1 MSKNIEELFK
11 QSLENYE
18 ESYDP
23 SAWDALQSKLDS
35 KQEPSKNSKSSNNW
49 KAFALITTTIGV
61 AGYFM
66 FYNKTNSTKIAP
78 QKAPIKKEIKETSTV
93 PISNKETLEIKKP
106 NSSSQ
111 TIVKQK
117 NTSMLPQKA
126 VEKIVEFKVEDNKNS
141 QNETKKTL
149 LVTSRP
155 IYCQGEIENFK
166 NDNDHTLY
174 LIHESGKHYTIRK
187 DEKKSI
193 ELNDVGIY
201 YWSFENSL
209 NTENKL
215 KGFEVI
221 NSPKINFTVPQE
233 IDLST
238 GLPMLSLT
246 SNHNGNNKWYVN
258 GKPYAQGKEIDFY
271 AFNKGKYEIK
281 LINESNGCK
290 SELTK
295 NFNSED
301 NYNLMSVTGI
311 EPNHSDPKRNSFIP
325 YALFLRKTEF
335 RMLIIAPTTG
345 EIIFETTDLDK
356 PWKGKNDKT
365 DELVPE
371 NSEFIWKVILSNP
384 IQGEKSE
391 YKGRITRI

>member
-23 SAWDALQSKLDS
+23 SAWSALQSKLDS
-35 KQEPSKNSKSSNNW
+35 KQETNQNSKSSNW
-49 KAFALITTTIGV
+49 KTFTLITVTISV

-66 FYNKTNSTKIAP
+66 FSRKIDKNTVEPKNHIPKTEVQETETYTITEDK
-78 QKAPIKKEIKETSTV
+78 QPIKKEIKTPNKSILKQTHSSTIPV
-93 PISNKETLEIKKP
+93 KTIEKTMEFNVDEYKESK
-106 NSSSQ
+106 
-111 TIVKQK
+111 
-117 NTSMLPQKA
+117 
-126 VEKIVEFKVEDNKNS
+126 
-141 QNETKKTL
+141 NETKQTL

-155 IYCQGEIENFK
+155 IYCQGETETFK
-166 NDNDHTLY
+166 NENNYTIY

-187 DEKKSI
+187 DEKKAI
-193 ELNDVGIY
+193 ELNDIGIY
-201 YWSFENSL
+201 YWSFENTL

-221 NSPKINFTVPQE
+221 NSPKINFTVPQGV
-233 IDLST
+233 DLST
-238 GLPMLSLT
+238 GLPIVSLT

-258 GKPYAQGKEIDFY
+258 GKPYSQGKEIDLFT
-271 AFNKGKYEIK
+271 FNKGKYEIK

-311 EPNHSDPKRNSFIP
+311 EPNHPDPKRNSFIP
-325 YALFLRKTEF
+325 YALLLRKTEF
-335 RMLIIAPTTG
+335 RMIIISPTTG
-345 EIIFETTDLDK
+345 ETIFETTDLEK
-356 PWKGKNDKT
+356 PWIGKNEKT

-371 NSEFIWKVILSNP
+371 NSEYIWKVIITNP
-384 IQGEKSE
+384 VKGEKTE

>member
-1 MSKNIEELFK
+1 MSKNIEDLFK

-49 KAFALITTTIGV
+49 KMFTLITATIGV
-61 AGYFM
+61 AGYFI
-66 FYNKTNSTKIAP
+66 FSSKKETNKVEAKEIPVKTEIKENITYPISNEKKTNVEDKKTPTKIFVKQTNST
-78 QKAPIKKEIKETSTV
+78 T
-93 PISNKETLEIKKP
+93 
-106 NSSSQ
+106 
-111 TIVKQK
+111 
-117 NTSMLPQKA
+117 LPQKEI
-126 VEKIVEFKVEDNKNS
+126 EKTIEFKVEDKKG
-141 QNETKKTL
+141 QNETKRTL

-155 IYCQGEIENFK
+155 IYCQGELETFK
-166 NDNDHTLY
+166 NENEHTLY
-174 LIHESGKHYTIRK
+174 LIHESGKHYSIRK
-187 DEKKSI
+187 DEKKPI
-193 ELNDVGIY
+193 ELNDVGTY
-201 YWSFENSL
+201 YWSFENTL
-209 NTENKL
+209 NTDNKL

-221 NSPKINFTVPQE
+221 NSPKINFTPPQE
-233 IDLST
+233 VDLSS
-238 GLPMLSLT
+238 GLPIVSLS

-258 GKPYAQGKEIDFY
+258 GKPYAQGKEIDLY

-295 NFNSED
+295 SFDSDD

-311 EPNHSDPKRNSFIP
+311 DPNHSDPKRNSFIP
-325 YALFLRKTEF
+325 YALFLRKTDF
-335 RMLIIAPTTG
+335 RMLIISPTTG
-345 EIIFETTDLDK
+345 ETIFETSELDK
-356 PWKGKNDKT
+356 PWRGKNEKT

-371 NSEFIWKVILSNP
+371 NSEFIWKVILTNP
-384 IQGEKSE
+384 VKGEKTE

>member
-1 MSKNIEELFK
+1 MSKNIEDLFK

-49 KAFALITTTIGV
+49 KMFTLITATIGV
-61 AGYFM
+61 AGYFI
-66 FYNKTNSTKIAP
+66 FSSKKETNKVEAKEIPVKTEIKENITYPISNEKKTNVEDKKTPTKIFVKQTNST
-78 QKAPIKKEIKETSTV
+78 T
-93 PISNKETLEIKKP
+93 
-106 NSSSQ
+106 
-111 TIVKQK
+111 
-117 NTSMLPQKA
+117 LPQKE
-126 VEKIVEFKVEDNKNS
+126 VEKTIEFKVEDKKG
-141 QNETKKTL
+141 QNETKRTL

-155 IYCQGEIENFK
+155 IYCQGEIETFK
-166 NDNDHTLY
+166 NENEHTLY
-174 LIHESGKHYTIRK
+174 LIHESGKHYSIRK
-187 DEKKSI
+187 DEKKPI
-193 ELNDVGIY
+193 ELNDVGTY
-201 YWSFENSL
+201 YWSFENTL
-209 NTENKL
+209 NTDNKL

-221 NSPKINFTVPQE
+221 NSPKINFTPPQE
-233 IDLST
+233 VDLSS
-238 GLPMLSLT
+238 GLPIVSLS

-258 GKPYAQGKEIDFY
+258 GKPYAQGKEIDLY

-295 NFNSED
+295 SFDSDD

-311 EPNHSDPKRNSFIP
+311 DPNHSDPKRNSFIP
-325 YALFLRKTEF
+325 YALFLRKTDF
-335 RMLIIAPTTG
+335 RMLIISPTTG
-345 EIIFETTDLDK
+345 ETIFETSELDK
-356 PWKGKNDKT
+356 PWRGKNEKT

-371 NSEFIWKVILSNP
+371 NSEFIWKVILTNP
-384 IQGEKSE
+384 VKGEKTE

>member
-1 MSKNIEELFK
+1 MSKNIEDLFK

-35 KQEPSKNSKSSNNW
+35 RQEPSKNSKSPNNW
-49 KAFALITTTIGV
+49 KMFTLITATIGV

-66 FYNKTNSTKIAP
+66 FSSKKEPNKVEAKEIPVKTEIKENITYPISNEKKTNVEDKKTPTKIFVKQTNST
-78 QKAPIKKEIKETSTV
+78 T
-93 PISNKETLEIKKP
+93 
-106 NSSSQ
+106 
-111 TIVKQK
+111 
-117 NTSMLPQKA
+117 LPQKE
-126 VEKIVEFKVEDNKNS
+126 VEKTIEFKVEDKKG
-141 QNETKKTL
+141 QNETKRTL

-155 IYCQGEIENFK
+155 IYCQGEIETFK
-166 NDNDHTLY
+166 NENEHTLY
-174 LIHESGKHYTIRK
+174 LIHESGKHYSIRK
-187 DEKKSI
+187 DEKKPI
-193 ELNDVGIY
+193 ELNDVGTY
-201 YWSFENSL
+201 YWSFDNSL
-209 NTENKL
+209 NTDNKL

-221 NSPKINFTVPQE
+221 NSPKINFTPPQE
-233 IDLST
+233 VDLSN
-238 GLPMLSLT
+238 GLPIVSLI

-258 GKPYAQGKEIDFY
+258 GKPYAQGKEIDLY

-295 NFNSED
+295 SFESED

-311 EPNHSDPKRNSFIP
+311 DPNHSDPKRNSFIP
-325 YALFLRKTEF
+325 YALFLRKTDF
-335 RMLIIAPTTG
+335 RMLIISPTTG
-345 EIIFETTDLDK
+345 ETIFETTDLDK
-356 PWKGKNDKT
+356 PWRGKNEKT

-371 NSEFIWKVILSNP
+371 NSEYIWKVILTNP
-384 IQGEKSE
+384 VKGEKTE

>member
-1 MSKNIEELFK
+1 MSKNIEDLFK

-18 ESYDP
+18 EPYDP
-23 SAWDALQSKLDS
+23 SAWNALQSKLDS
-35 KQEPSKNSKSSNNW
+35 KKDANLNSKNSNNW
-49 KAFALITTTIGV
+49 RVFALISATIGV

-66 FYNKTNSTKIAP
+66 YFVKSNTTKTE
-78 QKAPIKKEIKETSTV
+78 IKKNSIKTEIKEQTNL
-93 PISNKETLEIKKP
+93 PISNEVKNPKEEIK
-106 NSSSQ
+106 S
-111 TIVKQK
+111 TIKT
-117 NTSMLPQKA
+117 NAREIHSTSVPQKPI
-126 VEKIVEFKVEDNKNS
+126 EKTIEFKVEDNKNI
-141 QNETKKTL
+141 QNETKRTL

-155 IYCQGEIENFK
+155 IYCQGEIETFK
-166 NDNDHTLY
+166 NENDQLLY

-187 DEKKSI
+187 DEKKPI
-193 ELNDVGIY
+193 ELNDVGTY

-209 NTENKL
+209 NTENKI

-221 NSPKINFTVPQE
+221 ISPKINFTPPQE
-233 IDLST
+233 VDLST
-238 GLPMLSLT
+238 GLPIVSLT

-258 GKPYAQGKEIDFY
+258 GKPYAQGKEIDLY
-271 AFNKGKYEIK
+271 AFNKGIYEIK

-295 NFNSED
+295 NFDSED

-325 YALFLRKTEF
+325 YALFLRKTDF
-335 RMLIIAPTTG
+335 RMLIISPTTG
-345 EIIFETTDLDK
+345 ETIFETTDLDK
-356 PWKGKNDKT
+356 PWKGKNEKT

-371 NSEFIWKVILSNP
+371 NSEFIWKVILTNP
-384 IQGEKSE
+384 VKGEKSE